1 MSMHMRTACARNLQL
16 GMQRSAG
23 TGEKQ
28 YDGDKTWTEASRFR
42 DYNPTINEN
51 RWGRKSIIVIARI
64 RNNFRVIPL
73 TRCNKWGEVGGR
85 RGVRTPDPRIANAV
99 LSQLS

>member
-1 MSMHMRTACARNLQL
+1 MREACAHKLQL

-23 TGEKQ
+23 TGEIRI
-28 YDGDKTWTEASRFR
+28 DGEKTGTEATRFR
-42 DYNPTINEN
+42 DYNFTINEN
-51 RWGRKSIIVIARI
+51 DCRRKSIIVIGSMP
-64 RNNFRVIPL
+64 NNFRVFPL
-73 TRCNKWGEVGGR
+73 DHNGNDGRDLNGGR